1 MKNIKYIVIIVLI
14 SFLQLNAEIVKR
26 FYKTGEL
33 FSEKTYKNGKLDG
46 LSLEYHKNGLIEYK
60 KSYKNGLKMGEYKR
74 FDENG
79 TITLD
84 IIFENNIQIYHK
96 SYYKNRQ
103 INEYS
108 KKDLK
113 KKNVI
118 TKRYYENGQLEYQ
131 FERINGKII
140 IQNKFFNNGSL
151 EFYRDI
157 KTGIRTNYY
166 KSGKIRKL
174 ASPSYDKNNNLIKK
188 KSDIKYYY
196 ENGQLKNQ
204 YRYIHGYK
212 GEISGIF
219 EIVKTFYDTG
229 ELKSEKS
236 YNGELEGLT
245 KEYYKDGTV
254 KAEKNYKDDSL
265 HGSYKEYFENGKIKI
280 KAKYFNS
287 GSSLGEL
294 DDLYEEYDK
303 NGKLLIQR
311 LYKSPRKNHDSYDA
325 YLLNE
330 KLYKDGKLISDK
342 SFEMEDYYIKYYYE
356 KEDIPNKKSFIAKI
370 KDKYKEKF
378 PKKEIKKMYYDNGN
392 LRMEVPTINGLRN
405 GKAKLYYDTGEL
417 FITQEFKN
425 GKETSKQIK
434 YNKKGELL
442 YIKDGS
448 VNE

>member
-1 MKNIKYIVIIVLI
+1 MK
-14 SFLQLNAEIVKR
+14 
-26 FYKTGEL
+26 
-33 FSEKTYKNGKLDG
+33 
-46 LSLEYHKNGLIEYK
+46 
-60 KSYKNGLKMGEYKR
+60 
-74 FDENG
+74 
-79 TITLD
+79 
-84 IIFENNIQIYHK
+84 
-96 SYYKNRQ
+96 
-103 INEYS
+103 
-108 KKDLK
+108 
-113 KKNVI
+113 
-118 TKRYYENGQLEYQ
+118 
-131 FERINGKII
+131 
-140 IQNKFFNNGSL
+140 
-151 EFYRDI
+151 
-157 KTGIRTNYY
+157 
-166 KSGKIRKL
+166 
-174 ASPSYDKNNNLIKK
+174 
-188 KSDIKYYY
+188 
-196 ENGQLKNQ
+196 
-204 YRYIHGYK
+204 
-212 GEISGIF
+212 
-219 EIVKTFYDTG
+219 
-229 ELKSEKS
+229 
-236 YNGELEGLT
+236 
-245 KEYYKDGTV
+245 
-254 KAEKNYKDDSL
+254 
-265 HGSYKEYFENGKIKI
+265 NGKIKI

-356 KEDIPNKKSFIAKI
+356 KEDIHNKKSFIAKI